1 MLRRFG
7 LVLVTA
13 ILVMLMVQSR
23 APAQSISNLQADL
36 FNLRSQVSQL
46 RAQVNQLSRQ
56 NSPQLPSSGTTSRGT
71 LRLSSDPTDRQML
84 DRLAILAIE
93 AKDRLNSLEERVSR
107 LEQRIK

>member
-1 MLRRFG
+1 MLRRVG
-7 LVLVTA
+7 LALVAA

-56 NSPQLPSSGTTSRGT
+56 NPSQIPSGPTSRGVP
-71 LRLSSDPTDRQML
+71 RLSSDPTDRQML